1 MSSLPSLALPDADGT
16 TTLHT
21 MTPPRS
27 FTRPSGR
34 LTARTVLAAPHT
46 VVDARATYTP
56 GERPPVDWDATIA
69 YRELLWSHGLG
80 VAEAMD
86 TSERGPWG
94 LRWPQAQELIERSL
108 AAAVQHDGLVLCGAG
123 TDQLDH
129 PAPSLAAVTEAY
141 LEQLEFVQSRGG
153 GAIVRASH
161 ALHRIARSTDDY
173 LEVYDAVLDA
183 VTEPAVVH
191 WLGDVFDPDLRGYWG
206 TTDLDETARI
216 LTALAER
223 HAPRLRGIKVSILN
237 EAREVAF
244 RRGLP
249 EGVHVLTGDDHN
261 YPALLAGDGTHHSDG
276 LLGIFTSLAPI
287 ASTALQSLESGDAA
301 TFRTEL
307 DATLPLAETMFE
319 APAGSYKTGVV
330 FLAWLGGYQDA
341 FRMVS
346 GREGARS
353 LQHLAQLF
361 AHTDRL
367 GLFTDPEL
375 TAHRMRHFL
384 ETSGVQQTSF
394 ARAS

>member
-1 MSSLPSLALPDADGT
+1 MTTLPSIALPTADGT
-16 TTLHT
+16 LTRHT
-21 MTPPRS
+21 MSSPRLV
-27 FTRPSGR
+27 TLPSGR

-56 GERPPVDWDATIA
+56 GELPPVDWDATIA

-108 AAAVQHDGLVLCGAG
+108 AAAARHDGLVLCGAG
-123 TDQLDH
+123 TDQLTD
-129 PAPSLAAVTEAY
+129 ARPSLAGITEAY

-153 GAIVRASH
+153 GAIIRASH
-161 ALHRIARSTDDY
+161 ALHRVARSTEDY
-173 LEVYDAVLDA
+173 LQVYDAVLGA
-183 VTEPAVVH
+183 VTEPCVVH
-191 WLGDVFDPDLRGYWG
+191 WLGEVFDPDLRGYWG
-206 TTDLDETARI
+206 TSDLDETARV
-216 LTALAER
+216 LTDLAER
-223 HAPRLRGIKVSILN
+223 HASRLRGIKVSILDQR
-237 EAREVAF
+237 REESF

-276 LLGIFTSLAPI
+276 LLGIFTSLAPV
-287 ASTALQSLESGDAA
+287 ASAALQALEAGDPA
-301 TFRTEL
+301 TFRAEL
-307 DATLPLAETMFE
+307 DATLPLAATMFE
-319 APAGSYKTGVV
+319 APAASYKTGVV
-330 FLAWLGGYQDA
+330 FLAWLGGHQDA

-353 LQHLAQLF
+353 LQHLAELF
-361 AHTDRL
+361 AHADRL
-367 GLFTDPEL
+367 GLFPDPEL
-375 TAHRMRHFL
+375 AAHRMRSFL
-384 ETSGVQQTSF
+384 ATSGVEQPSL

>member
-1 MSSLPSLALPDADGT
+1 MTTLPTLALPAPGGS
-16 TTLHT
+16 LAHHT
-21 MTPPRS
+21 MSAPRT
-27 FTRPSGR
+27 FALPSGP

-46 VVDARATYTP
+46 VVDARAAYTP

-69 YRELLWSHGLG
+69 YRELLWRHGLG

-94 LRWPQAQELIERSL
+94 LRWPQAQELIDRSL
-108 AAAVQHDGLVLCGAG
+108 AAAARHDGLVLCGAG
-123 TDQLDH
+123 TDQLVG
-129 PAPSLAAVTEAY
+129 ASPSLDAVKEAY

-153 GAIVRASH
+153 GVIVRASH
-161 ALHRIARSTDDY
+161 ALHQVARSTEDY

-191 WLGDVFDPDLRGYWG
+191 WLGEVFDPDLRGYWG
-206 TTDLDETARI
+206 TTDLDETARV
-216 LTALAER
+216 LTDLARR
-223 HAPRLRGIKVSILN
+223 HAPRLRGVKVSILDQ
-237 EAREVAF
+237 AREEAF

-261 YPALLAGDGTHHSDG
+261 YPALLEGDGTHHSDG
-276 LLGIFTSLAPI
+276 LLGIFTSLAPV
-287 ASTALQSLESGDAA
+287 ASAALQSLQAGDTA
-301 TFRTEL
+301 TFRAEL

-319 APAGSYKTGVV
+319 APAASYKTGVV
-330 FLAWLGGYQDA
+330 FLAWLGGHQDA

-353 LQHLAQLF
+353 LQHLSQLF
-361 AHTDRL
+361 VHADRL

-375 TAHRMRHFL
+375 AAHRMRHFL
-384 ETSGVQQTSF
+384 ETSGVEQASF